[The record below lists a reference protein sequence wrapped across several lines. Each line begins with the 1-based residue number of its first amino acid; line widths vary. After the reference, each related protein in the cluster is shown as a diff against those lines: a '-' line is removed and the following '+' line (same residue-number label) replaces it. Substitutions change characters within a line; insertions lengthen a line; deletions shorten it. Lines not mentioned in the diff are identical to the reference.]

1 MTPSAAYAGRYW
13 TDGVPGLLH
22 LLFGKANMPTE
33 SVRNRV
39 SEKSR
44 ADLLAEIAD
53 ATLGHHT
60 AGSCIYR
67 FYSRRLFNWRSQR
80 RRPRYHGKNEFI
92 RYRIADLDLRMS
104 SRADE
109 IRPEDPVD
117 LAQSVDWP
125 AVVAGAGMSAPPTS
139 VEAPDR
145 LDRCSCRRRT

>member
-1 MTPSAAYAGRYW
+1 
-13 TDGVPGLLH
+13 
-22 LLFGKANMPTE
+22 
-33 SVRNRV
+33 
-39 SEKSR
+39 
-44 ADLLAEIAD
+44 
-53 ATLGHHT
+53 
-60 AGSCIYR
+60 
-67 FYSRRLFNWRSQR
+67 
-80 RRPRYHGKNEFI
+80 
-92 RYRIADLDLRMS
+92 MS